1 MRTIEWNERQQSVDI
16 IDQNCLPAEY
26 RTVALYSYK
35 DVIRAIK
42 HMTVRGAPAIGVSAT
57 YGMALAA
64 LRSNEKDLAKLK
76 LELGTIAR
84 EIGNARPTAV
94 NLWNMLD
101 RCLAMIKAME
111 GTVDDLK
118 ARLLDFAH
126 QSAEEDVQINMLMA
140 RYGAELI
147 NDGDHIV
154 HHCNTGALAT
164 VDYGTAL
171 GVIRMAHEQGKQI
184 HVYVDETRPRLQ
196 GARLTAWELS
206 QYGIPYD
213 IITDSSSGHLM
224 QAGMVNK
231 VFFGADRVAMNGDV
245 ANKIGSYMLAL
256 AANDNSVP
264 VYSVFPTSTVDLN
277 ITHGKA
283 IEIEQRDD
291 REVLDIRLNGDIVV
305 PDGATALNFAFDVTP
320 NRLLTGLVTELGV
333 LYPPFSDVLKKLLK
347 KDK

>member
-1 MRTIEWNERQQSVDI
+1 MRTIVWNEKLHAVEI

-26 RTVALYSYK
+26 RTVTLYSYK

-42 HMTVRGAPAIGVSAT
+42 HMTVRGAPAIGVIAT

-64 LRSNEKDLAKLK
+64 LRSTENDLQTLK
-76 LELGTIAR
+76 ANLRSIAQ
-84 EIGNARPTAV
+84 EIGDARPTAV
-94 NLWNMLD
+94 NLWNMLN
-101 RCLAMIKAME
+101 RSLAVLE
-111 GTVDDLK
+111 SCDGSPDDLK
-118 ARLLDFAH
+118 ACLLDFAH
-126 QSAEEDVQINMLMA
+126 QSAEEDVQTNMTMA

-171 GVIRMAHEQGKQI
+171 GVIRMAHEQGKKI
-184 HVYVDETRPRLQ
+184 HVFVDETRPRLQ
-196 GARLTAWELS
+196 GSRLTAWELS

-224 QAGMVNK
+224 QAGMVDK

-256 AANDNSVP
+256 AAQDNKVP
-264 VYSVFPTSTVDLN
+264 VYSVFPTSTVDLKISN
-277 ITHGKA
+277 GQE

-291 REVLDIRLNGDIVV
+291 REVLDITLNGDIVV
-305 PDGATALNFAFDVTP
+305 PNGATALNFAFDVTP
-320 NRLLTGLVTELGV
+320 NRLLTGLVTEHGV
-333 LYPPFSDVLKKLLK
+333 LYPPFNEVLNKLLK
-347 KDK
+347 KD